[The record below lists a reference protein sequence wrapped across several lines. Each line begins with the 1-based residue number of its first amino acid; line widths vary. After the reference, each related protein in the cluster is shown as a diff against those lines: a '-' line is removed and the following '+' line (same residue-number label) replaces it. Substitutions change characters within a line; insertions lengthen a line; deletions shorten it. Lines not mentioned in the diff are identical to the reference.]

1 MSVLPGA
8 SWLDVLR
15 VDAPAFDPFLKML
28 SHQLRPVVALDDGRM
43 PTALDELTENANHVV
58 RVQESSGLDPDR
70 FPRELVDHSQKAKP
84 PSVDR
89 LVRNEV
95 VAPDVVRVER
105 PIDIACALAS
115 ATPFS
120 LLASDLEAFSLPDQS
135 KTIPA
140 DRKAFALK
148 DGMDLPI
155 AEARIPIS
163 QLMNATN
170 KPCFFDPA

>member
-8 SWLDVLR
+8 AWLDVFR

-28 SHQLRPVVALDDGRM
+28 SHQLRSVIALDDGRM
-43 PTALDELTENANHVV
+43 PTALDELTENANNVV

-70 FPRELVDHSQKAKP
+70 LSRELIDNGEEPKS

-89 LVRNEV
+89 LVRDEV

-105 PIDIACALAS
+105 PIDITCALAS
-115 ATPFS
+115 ATPFP
-120 LLASDLEAFSLPDQS
+120 LLAGDLEAFSLADQS
-135 KTIPA
+135 KTISP
-140 DRKAFALK
+140 DRKAFASQY
-148 DGMDLPI
+148 GVDLSI
-155 AEARIPIS
+155 AEARIAIR
-163 QLMNATN
+163 QLMNSTN